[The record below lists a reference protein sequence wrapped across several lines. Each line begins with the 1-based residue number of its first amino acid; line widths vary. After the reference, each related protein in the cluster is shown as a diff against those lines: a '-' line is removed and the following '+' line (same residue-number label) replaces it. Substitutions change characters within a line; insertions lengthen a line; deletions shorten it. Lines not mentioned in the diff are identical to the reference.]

1 MAVSLRPTTSP
12 YPAYTAAKHG
22 WDSTDTCRTRPE
34 PFCGRT
40 RTHTLRPAE
49 QLFRTTHLQYTG
61 CHQLEFAEH
70 KIVNHSVPGPGR
82 FVSISDPAAHTQ
94 NIETR
99 HRHLKD
105 TIRAAK
111 DDTTLGQYIAEFTYR
126 ERRFKDLADPGRNS
140 AAS

>member
-1 MAVSLRPTTSP
+1 MPNKTRTVLWAHT
-12 YPAYTAAKHG
+12 YAYIEA
-22 WDSTDTCRTRPE
+22 
-34 PFCGRT
+34 GRT
-40 RTHTLRPAE
+40 TVSNNA
-49 QLFRTTHLQYTG
+49 LQYTG

-82 FVSISDPAAHTQ
+82 FVSTSDPAAHTQ